1 MQLKMGSGSPA
12 KSGSSSG
19 KKMSMASAHL
29 WEKLAHLKADIS
41 LGLYRLAHPKLPK
54 EDHEVAQESNIVQKS
69 VATER
74 RRQQEAKA
82 RAIAQEKKIAKK
94 KAQAM
99 RAGFSAPL

>member
-69 VATER
+69 VATGTFFHFLF
-74 RRQQEAKA
+74 QPIKLL
-82 RAIAQEKKIAKK
+82 
-94 KAQAM
+94 
-99 RAGFSAPL
+99 F